1 MFSRTFYELILI
13 DRLQKLQGGRRQ
25 LRLSTDVPL
34 EIRVKNIY
42 GNNEIVRDRA
52 NWAIGHGRDKN
63 DKEVVLLVVKGKH
76 SGAAW
81 VALARMM
88 VCMAA
93 ALESR
98 RDRTNNGVFG
108 MLAESGTF
116 QFAFLGSTKK
126 LFLSNVFKWSSQQST
141 ILAYVDAVLL
151 EGIQTT
157 QYALSAKKSF
167 QRYPRSLNERWKYGD
182 DEGDEEAEEG
192 GSDEAMDVAKD
203 QGGMVMR
210 NTS

>member
-182 DEGDEEAEEG
+182 EEGDEEAEEG